1 MAEGLT
7 GILTIAAAGLTQNQG
22 LAVSAKLV
30 SAVGLYNQ
38 NSLVTAIQNKLTSN
52 NELLV
57 SELRKLPNFMTG
69 VLPNGIVITGINTN
83 NVPTSLLTQANR
95 LFPSVPKFIAIFQQ
109 VQSYVTNAYQFKNTV
124 AKAQNTNFSDLG
136 FQYQNYSDVMTGG
149 VTSQFDVAFLPILA
163 KELAN
168 LGTMFDTRQLTKLD
182 DPGTL
187 ILNLIQQ
194 GLGAV
199 GDLESRASKTGI
211 DLNNVDSFDRAELI
225 ELLSTIQGSD
235 LQNIITVTGFKPYYL
250 DKITNLS
257 MVLDTENLFSTNARQ
272 AFAPQSTLAELAK
285 RLGNVGGSFADA
297 AALSKFYSSISFKKF
312 EQLSGM
318 KSMMPGSMVDNL
330 NQNLG
335 GGSGASGSLTML
347 DLLGSVSGGGYVD
360 DLTGINQINSFMIT
374 DSDISQLIAQLN
386 APVIDVGQ
394 IQPLIEKINTK
405 PLLQSSIE
413 RGNQLFINISER
425 LKLELENLVRAQIV
439 PETVQPGADSVMN
452 FVNSLHSIGRTSET
466 VGART
471 VIENLATTDV
481 YGEAVEAAIFEGQN
495 LSNFAAVGIETKTK
509 LS

>member
-1 MAEGLT
+1 
-7 GILTIAAAGLTQNQG
+7 
-22 LAVSAKLV
+22 
-30 SAVGLYNQ
+30 
-38 NSLVTAIQNKLTSN
+38 
-52 NELLV
+52 
-57 SELRKLPNFMTG
+57 
-69 VLPNGIVITGINTN
+69 
-83 NVPTSLLTQANR
+83 
-95 LFPSVPKFIAIFQQ
+95 
-109 VQSYVTNAYQFKNTV
+109 
-124 AKAQNTNFSDLG
+124 
-136 FQYQNYSDVMTGG
+136 
-149 VTSQFDVAFLPILA
+149 
-163 KELAN
+163 
-168 LGTMFDTRQLTKLD
+168 
-182 DPGTL
+182 
-187 ILNLIQQ
+187 
-194 GLGAV
+194 
-199 GDLESRASKTGI
+199 
-211 DLNNVDSFDRAELI
+211 
-225 ELLSTIQGSD
+225 
-235 LQNIITVTGFKPYYL
+235 
-250 DKITNLS
+250 
-257 MVLDTENLFSTNARQ
+257 
-272 AFAPQSTLAELAK
+272 
-285 RLGNVGGSFADA
+285 
-297 AALSKFYSSISFKKF
+297 
-312 EQLSGM
+312 
-318 KSMMPGSMVDNL
+318 MVDNL